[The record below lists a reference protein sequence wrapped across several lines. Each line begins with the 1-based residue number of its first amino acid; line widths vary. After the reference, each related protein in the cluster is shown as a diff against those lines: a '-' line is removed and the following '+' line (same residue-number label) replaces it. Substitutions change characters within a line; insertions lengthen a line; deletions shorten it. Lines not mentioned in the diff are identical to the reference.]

1 MGVLFVPVFRA
12 FDSNGN
18 PLAFG
23 KVYTYEAGTSTP
35 KPTYTTSSLSIENT
49 NPVILDA
56 EGSAPIWLSG
66 TYKIDLFDQNDVQ
79 QNDYPIDNISN
90 EPGATGPAG
99 TFQMATAGGTVDAI
113 TADYSPNVTLSNL
126 TTVGFVALG
135 ANTSTTPTFAPDGLT
150 ARTITKKGGVA
161 LRAGDIPGALAACL
175 LEYNSANT
183 RWELL
188 NPGSETFG
196 TEQSIASATT
206 TNLGTLS
213 TNTALI
219 TGTTTITGF
228 GNAASTTQPIY
239 FIRFSGVLTLT
250 HNGTSLIIPGSTNIT
265 TANGDT
271 AIVQYLGA
279 SNWKVLQ
286 YTRVSGLPIVNPT
299 VSASARISSTT
310 YTTNTTLS
318 TTIPYDD
325 TIPQNTEGTEILS
338 LAFTPTNA
346 SSTLIIDWKIA
357 GSGGSGS
364 GVSMAALFVD
374 STANALNTVAN
385 YPATAAVPTPLAGKY
400 VVSAGSTSARTYKIR
415 VGTQSGSYFPNGDG
429 GASRKFGGTSICIL
443 TVTEILP

>member
-35 KPTYTTSSLSIENT
+35 KPTYTTSSLMTQNT

-196 TEQSIASATT
+196 TEQSISSATT
-206 TNLGTLS
+206 TDLGTLS

-219 TGTTTITGF
+219 TGTATITGF

-250 HNGTSLIIPGSTNIT
+250 HNGTSLIIPGSANIT

-271 AIVQYLGA
+271 AIVQYLGS

-286 YTRVSGLPIVNPT
+286 YTKVSGLPIIDGSPAA
-299 VSASARISSTT
+299 ASQAQQEAASSTT
-310 YTTNTTLS
+310 TYVSPGRQQFHPAAAKAWVVFNGTGTPNILASYNVSTIGDNGAGDFTVNFTTPFSSANYAAVAMGAQGSMAGIS
-318 TTIPYDD
+318 TT
-325 TIPQNTEGTEILS
+325 
-338 LAFTPTNA
+338 AAPTA
-346 SSTLIIDWKIA
+346 SACRIFFKTD
-357 GSGGSGS
+357 
-364 GVSMAALFVD
+364 
-374 STANALNTVAN
+374 
-385 YPATAAVPTPLAGKY
+385 
-400 VVSAGSTSARTYKIR
+400 
-415 VGTQSGSYFPNGDG
+415 DG
-429 GASRKFGGTSICIL
+429 GGNDGTYCTFIAFGDQ
-443 TVTEILP
+443 